1 MTTELTK
8 VSESKEV
15 TTTNQGVSASGVS
28 SSDIQFPSLQLIQ
41 KMSKVVDIHGV
52 KPGGIFDSIENKV
65 LVEEGKPLE
74 FMPLFMTK
82 FWNIYKLT
90 NGEFEFEKRVPF
102 GPDNADWR
110 FEGTAEDGIPVERQ
124 LIISWM
130 ALLVSDLSLPYKLAF
145 KGASFQNGKKLCTLV
160 AKGEF
165 MGLPSYGKVYNL
177 ISTKEQNDKGTFW
190 KFDVTPSRLSTAEE
204 LATAA
209 RWGKLL
215 GQAPIE
221 KVIDESAG
229 EA

>member
-8 VSESKEV
+8 TNESTQL
-15 TTTNQGVSASGVS
+15 TTSHAGVSASGVS

-65 LVEEGKPLE
+65 LVEEGKALE

-82 FWNIYKLT
+82 FWNVYKLT
-90 NGEFEFEKRVPF
+90 NGEFEFEKRVAF
-102 GPDNADWR
+102 GPDNAGWR
-110 FEGTAEDGIPVERQ
+110 FEGTGEDGIPVERQ

-165 MGLPSYGKVYNL
+165 MGLPSFGKVYNL
-177 ISTKEQNDKGTFW
+177 LSTKEQNDKGTFW
-190 KFDVTPSRLSTAEE
+190 KFDVTPARLATAEE
-204 LATAA
+204 LATAS
-209 RWGKLL
+209 RWSKLL